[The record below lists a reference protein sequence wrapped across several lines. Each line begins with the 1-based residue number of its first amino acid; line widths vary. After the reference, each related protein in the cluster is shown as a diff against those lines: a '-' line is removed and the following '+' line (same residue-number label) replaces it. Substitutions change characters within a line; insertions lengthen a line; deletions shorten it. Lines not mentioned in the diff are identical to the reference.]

1 VTYIRSSSGRVGS
14 GSCEPRHALGLAG
27 SVGSADLRRAK
38 LEELDEV
45 PGGSERVTDRLAVS
59 REGRRRDDLA
69 LDVGDDERAARE
81 RFGIESREA
90 FERGDVA

>member
-1 VTYIRSSSGRVGS
+1 V
-14 GSCEPRHALGLAG
+14 PGLVV
-27 SVGSADLRRAK
+27 SVGSADLPRAK

-45 PGGSERVTDRLAVS
+45 LGGSERVADRLAVS
-59 REGRRRDDLA
+59 CEGRRREDLA
-69 LDVGDDERAARE
+69 LDVGDNERAARE